1 MFRVVVIL
9 VLSLGLMAAA
19 PFPLGPDSVERL
31 GNLAVEAAHFEG
43 RAALKVTDLGPP
55 NGHIE
60 KLVVLSGTDFGDG
73 EVEVWVAGAPTTVGA
88 NTGARGFVGVAFR
101 LSPDRKAGEV
111 FYIRPT
117 NGRAEDQER
126 RNHAVQYMSPP
137 EWPWDR
143 LRRETPSRYETYADM
158 EPGRWI
164 RLRIAVNGDKAR
176 LFVNDAAQPTLIVND
191 LKGGAGRR
199 GAIALWIGPG
209 TVAHFAGLSVK
220 PG

>member
-1 MFRVVVIL
+1 MFRVAALL
-9 VLSLGLMAAA
+9 VLSLGLVAAA
-19 PFPLGPDSVERL
+19 PSPLAPDRVERL
-31 GNLAVEAAHFEG
+31 GNLAVEAAQFDG
-43 RAALKVTDLGPP
+43 RPALQVTDLGPP

-60 KLVVLSGTDFGDG
+60 KLVVLRGSDFGDG
-73 EVEVWVAGAPTTVGA
+73 EIEVWVAGAPAAAGA
-88 NTGARGFVGVAFR
+88 STGARGFVGLAFR

-126 RNHAVQYMSPP
+126 RNHTVQYMSPP

-143 LRRETPSRYETYADM
+143 LRSETPSRYESYADM
-158 EPGRWI
+158 EPGKWI
-164 RLRIAVNGDKAR
+164 RLRIVVKGDKAR
-176 LFVNDAAQPTLIVND
+176 LFVNDAGQPALIVND
-191 LKGGAGRR
+191 LKGGADRR

-209 TVAHFAGLSVK
+209 TVAHFAGLTVK

>member
-1 MFRVVVIL
+1 MVRALAIAAMGLFLISAGPAPLTPEAVVPV
-9 VLSLGLMAAA
+9 
-19 PFPLGPDSVERL
+19 
-31 GNLAVEAAHFEG
+31 GNLAVAAARLDE
-43 RAALKVTDLGPP
+43 RAALQVTDLGPP

-60 KLVVLSGTDFGDG
+60 KLVVLRGSDFGDG
-73 EVEVWVAGAPTTVGA
+73 EIEVWVAGAPAAAGA

-143 LRRETPSRYETYADM
+143 LRRETPSRYESYADM
-158 EPGRWI
+158 EPGKWI
-164 RLRIAVNGDKAR
+164 RLRIVVAGDKAR
-176 LFVNDAAQPTLIVND
+176 LFVNDAVQPVLIVND
-191 LKGGAGRR
+191 LKGGADRR

-209 TVAHFAGLSVK
+209 TVAHFAGLTVK